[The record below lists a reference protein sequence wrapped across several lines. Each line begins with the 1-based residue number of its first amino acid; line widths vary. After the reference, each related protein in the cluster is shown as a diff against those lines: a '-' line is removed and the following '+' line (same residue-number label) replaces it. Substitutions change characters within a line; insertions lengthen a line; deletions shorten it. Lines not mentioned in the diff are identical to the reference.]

1 MSAPGAARTGS
12 PCRPPPVRRPQPAV
26 CLIYGPPVA
35 AAMSDAAPT
44 PIPMAPIPMSGPGAP
59 AGQGGPADPRA
70 AERLK
75 RRLRIINQMKR
86 IKHKLIVAS
95 GKGGVGKSTVA
106 SNLAASLAAAGHKVG
121 ILDMDLTGPNIPLM
135 LGIQQGELVETADGL
150 VPWKVTDNLVA
161 VSMQF
166 LLQDKD
172 QAVIWRGPIKM
183 QIIGQFLGDVAWGD
197 LDYLV
202 IDLPPGTS
210 DEPLSVAQNIPDADG
225 VILVTTPQ
233 EVAVGD
239 VRKSAQFVQKLELPV
254 LGVIENMSGL
264 ALKGKTAPGAEVTLD
279 TGHGILTAKADRDGA
294 FAVTVDVFKRGGG
307 RAMAEKLNVPFL
319 GAVPLDLAVM
329 HGGDE
334 GKPFALQAAD
344 TPAKQAFK
352 AIVAKLTA
360 GHGA

>member
-1 MSAPGAARTGS
+1 MDAP
-12 PCRPPPVRRPQPAV
+12 
-26 CLIYGPPVA
+26 I
-35 AAMSDAAPT
+35 
-44 PIPMAPIPMSGPGAP
+44 PIPMAGPGAP
-59 AGQGGPADPRA
+59 QQGGPVDPRA

-75 RRLRIINQMKR
+75 RRLRIINNMKR

-106 SNLAASLAAAGHKVG
+106 TNLAASLAAAGHKVG
-121 ILDMDLTGPNIPLM
+121 ILDMDLTGPNVPLM
-135 LGIQQGELVETADGL
+135 LGIKSGELKETADGL
-150 VPWKVTDNLVA
+150 VPHQVTPNLSC

-166 LLQDKD
+166 LLQDPD

-225 VILVTTPQ
+225 VVLVTTPQ

-264 ALKGKTAPGAEVTLD
+264 TLRGRTAPNTEVRLE
-279 TGHGILTAKADRDGA
+279 TGHESLAARSDAKGE
-294 FAVTVDVFKRGGG
+294 FQVVVEVFKRGGG
-307 RAMAEKLNVPFL
+307 QAMAERLGVPFL
-319 GAVPLDLAVM
+319 GSVPLDPMVM

-334 GKPFALQAAD
+334 GKPFALRTQES
-344 TPAKQAFK
+344 PAGAAFK
-352 AIVAKLTA
+352 QIVAKLTA
-360 GHGA
+360 GHV

>member
-1 MSAPGAARTGS
+1 VSGS
-12 PCRPPPVRRPQPAV
+12 
-26 CLIYGPPVA
+26 
-35 AAMSDAAPT
+35 
-44 PIPMAPIPMSGPGAP
+44 APIPIPLAGPGAP
-59 AGQGGPADPRA
+59 PGQGGPADPRA

-106 SNLAASLAAAGHKVG
+106 TNLAASLAAAGHKVG
-121 ILDMDLTGPNIPLM
+121 ILDMDLTGPNVPKM
-135 LGIQQGELVETADGL
+135 LGIERGELIETADGL

-166 LLQDKD
+166 LLQDPD

-225 VILVTTPQ
+225 VVLVTTPQ

-264 ALKGKTAPGAEVTLD
+264 TLRGTTAPGARVTLD
-279 TGHGILTAKADRDGA
+279 TGHETVQAVADANGD
-294 FAVTVDVFKRGGG
+294 FAATVDVFKRGGG
-307 RAMAEKLNVPFL
+307 RLMAERLGVPFL
-319 GAVPLDLAVM
+319 GEVPLDPAVM

-334 GKPFALQAAD
+334 GRPFALQPAES
-344 TPAKQAFK
+344 PAKKAFE

>member
-1 MSAPGAARTGS
+1 MSS
-12 PCRPPPVRRPQPAV
+12 
-26 CLIYGPPVA
+26 
-35 AAMSDAAPT
+35 SAPT
-44 PIPMAPIPMSGPGAP
+44 PIPMAGPGAP
-59 AGQGGPADPRA
+59 AQQGGPADPRA

-106 SNLAASLAAAGHKVG
+106 ANLAASLAAAGHKVG

-135 LGIQQGELVETADGL
+135 LGIDKGELVETADGL
-150 VPWKVTDNLVA
+150 VPWKVNDHLVA

-166 LLQDKD
+166 LLQDPD

-239 VRKSAQFVQKLELPV
+239 VRKSAQFVQKLQLPV

-264 ALKGKTAPGAEVTLD
+264 TLHGTITPAAPGTTVTVN
-279 TGHGILTAKADRDGA
+279 TGHGALAAQTGPDGT
-294 FAVTVDVFKRGGG
+294 FTLTVDVFKRGGG
-307 RAMAEKLNVPFL
+307 QAMAERLAVPFL

-329 HGGDE
+329 HAGDE
-334 GKPFALQAAD
+334 GKPFALQD
-344 TPAKQAFK
+344 GDSPAKQAFRG
-352 AIVAKLTA
+352 IVEKLTA
-360 GHGA
+360 GHSA